1 MSVSFWFAR
10 RYLFSK
16 KSKNAINYITTVS
29 VILIAIVSL
38 ALTITM
44 SVFNGLS
51 DIITSMF
58 NQFDPDIKITATSG
72 RVFSL
77 DSVEHKIKS
86 HDEIY
91 AYTPVL
97 DDDALVRFWR
107 NLAMVG
113 CVATDVD
120 GRLAAGR
127 AAGQEFVASDYQV
140 VAHGAFR
147 PFDFGTDP
155 QPRADGPLHD
165 VAFDYPI

>member
-77 DSVEHKIKS
+77 DSVEQKIKS

-91 AYTPVL
+91 AYTFNFTYELFFSVHKQGIVFEYRRVGINFI
-97 DDDALVRFWR
+97 VRF
-107 NLAMVG
+107 
-113 CVATDVD
+113 
-120 GRLAAGR
+120 
-127 AAGQEFVASDYQV
+127 
-140 VAHGAFR
+140 
-147 PFDFGTDP
+147 DFLFYG
-155 QPRADGPLHD
+155 
-165 VAFDYPI
+165 I

>member
-29 VILIAIVSL
+29 VILIAVVSL

-77 DSVEHKIKS
+77 DSVEQKIKS

-91 AYTPVL
+91 A
-97 DDDALVRFWR
+97 
-107 NLAMVG
+107 
-113 CVATDVD
+113 
-120 GRLAAGR
+120 
-127 AAGQEFVASDYQV
+127 
-140 VAHGAFR
+140 
-147 PFDFGTDP
+147 
-155 QPRADGPLHD
+155 
-165 VAFDYPI
+165 